1 MINFRV
7 FNLHDGSDFV
17 ACIVALQAKILDLGN
32 VNASIAAALGLRIL
46 FLMRRSGKVF
56 RLLNHS
62 PERYSGR
69 GTFPS
74 SFCCRI

>member
-17 ACIVALQAKILDLGN
+17 ARIVALQAKILDLGN

-46 FLMRRSGKVF
+46 FLMRRSGKAF
-56 RLLNHS
+56 RLLIRS
-62 PERYSGR
+62 LEKCSGR
-69 GTFPS
+69 GTFFPFFS
-74 SFCCRI
+74 C

>member
-17 ACIVALQAKILDLGN
+17 ASIFALQAKILDLGN

-46 FLMRRSGKVF
+46 FLMRHSGKVF
-56 RLLNHS
+56 PLN
-62 PERYSGR
+62 P
-69 GTFPS
+69 
-74 SFCCRI
+74 

>member
-1 MINFRV
+1 MINFRI
-7 FNLHDGSDFV
+7 FNLHDGGDFV
-17 ACIVALQAKILDLGN
+17 ASIVALQAKILDLGN

-46 FLMRRSGKVF
+46 FLKRRSGKTF
-56 RLLNHS
+56 LLLIRS